1 MSKDNKVVV
10 NAGFPVLGILGSTL
24 IVLKLLGK
32 ITIPWVWVLAPF
44 WIPAAVIL
52 VLLVAALAAYLKWGD

>member
-10 NAGFPVLGILGSTL
+10 NSGLPVLGILGSTL

-44 WIPAAVIL
+44 WIPTAIII
-52 VLLVAALAAYLKWGD
+52 VLLIVALTAYLKWGD

>member
-44 WIPAAVIL
+44 WIPAAIII
-52 VLLVAALAAYLKWGD
+52 VLLIVALTAYLKWGD